1 MYASVFRRVF
11 GAGTYGAGQHQLFR
25 KTHHTRE
32 EVTMK
37 LRAIN
42 IHNFRSA
49 LDVDIEAHDYMLLVG
64 ANNAGK
70 STIVNALRVFYD
82 DLKWS
87 SDDFPKVGAAD
98 KEAWVQL
105 TYQLD
110 DDEWAN
116 LADKYK
122 EGVADQRLTVRRY
135 FVSDEKGRVQASQSN
150 IYGFVKGQP
159 DAELFYG
166 AKNVSAAKL
175 GQVLYV
181 PALTT
186 ATEQTKMSGPSPLR
200 NMLNFLLKKVVA
212 KSEAYRELSAAFE
225 KLNDEARQKDGFLSE
240 ISTPINTAI
249 SSWSIK
255 IDLSVNSMG
264 PEDISKSLIKFA
276 FVDSSLDNAGFDL
289 ERYGHGFQRSVIYEL
304 IRLAPTFKDERKPD
318 KKEFNPSFNL
328 VLFEEPETFLHPS
341 QQESMAYHLRRLG
354 AEQGQ
359 QVIVTT
365 HSPTFAGKAAE
376 QIGQVVRV
384 WRFEGASRTF
394 QPRGGQIK
402 ELFERGGEL
411 LRALEAFVANP
422 EIPDD
427 RKRNARTLIADPPA
441 ADIAVQEE
449 RFRFQLWLDG
459 ERSSLFFSDKVLLVE
474 GATERGLFNYLLA
487 NDWYDLSP
495 HRICVVDVLGKFNF
509 HRYMALLEVY
519 GIPHGVMLDDD
530 HDRAH
535 HKAMNELV
543 EASRNDWTLARP
555 VQFAGCLESFLGLP
569 VPTNDRKPVEM
580 LKAVT
585 GGQVAPEKMQ
595 ALRSALCE
603 ALDIAQ

>member
-1 MYASVFRRVF
+1 
-11 GAGTYGAGQHQLFR
+11 
-25 KTHHTRE
+25 
-32 EVTMK
+32 MK
-37 LRAIN
+37 LRGIN
-42 IHNFRSA
+42 IHNFRSV
-49 LDVDIEAHDYMLLVG
+49 LDADIEAHDYMLLVG

-70 STIVNALRVFYD
+70 STIVNALRAFYD

-87 SDDFPKVGAAD
+87 ADDFPKVGAAD
-98 KEAWVQL
+98 KDAWVQL

-110 DDEWAN
+110 DDEWGS

-135 FVSDEKGRVQASQSN
+135 FASAERGRVQAGQSN
-150 IYGFVKGQP
+150 IYGFVRGRP
-159 DAELFYG
+159 DEELFYG
-166 AKNVSAAKL
+166 ARNVSAAKL

-186 ATEQTKMSGPSPLR
+186 ASEQTKTSGPSPLR
-200 NMLNFLLKKVVA
+200 NMLNFLLKKVVS
-212 KSEAYRELSAAFE
+212 KSEAYKELSAAFE
-225 KLNDEARQKDGFLSE
+225 KLNIEARQKDGFLSE
-240 ISTPINTAI
+240 ISTPLNTAI

-255 IDLSVNSMG
+255 IDLSVNSVG
-264 PEDISKSLIKFA
+264 PEEISKSLVKFA
-276 FVDSSLDNAGFDL
+276 FVDSSLGDAGFDL

-304 IRLAPTFKDERKPD
+304 IRLAPTFKDEKAPD
-318 KKEFNPSFNL
+318 KKEFNPLFNL

-365 HSPTFAGKAAE
+365 HSATFVGKAAE
-376 QIGQVVRV
+376 QIGQVVRIS
-384 WRFEGASRTF
+384 RFDGASHTF
-394 QPRGGQIK
+394 QPRGGQITN
-402 ELFERGGEL
+402 LFERGGEL
-411 LRALEAFVANP
+411 LTALAAFVADQNVP
-422 EIPDD
+422 EE
-427 RKRNARTLIADPPA
+427 RKRNAKILIANPPA
-441 ADIAVQEE
+441 ADIATQEE

-459 ERSSLFFSDKVLLVE
+459 ERASLFFADKVLLVE

-487 NDWYDLSP
+487 NDWYDLSS
-495 HRICVVDVLGKFNF
+495 HRICVVDVLGKYNF

-530 HDRAH
+530 HNKAH
-535 HKAMNELV
+535 HEAVNDLV
-543 EASRNDWTLARP
+543 EASANDWTAASP
-555 VQFAGCLESFLGLP
+555 VKFAGSLETFLGLP

-585 GGQVAPEKMQ
+585 NGQVAPEKMK
-595 ALRSALCE
+595 ALRDALCK
-603 ALDIAQ
+603 ALSIA